1 MDTETVV
8 IIGRSEI
15 VTSEI
20 LEIARNIK
28 GTKIAINQYLD
39 FADYIV
45 FIDMPMSKF
54 IRNKKALTLK
64 FFNVPNSESYEL
76 QTGNVPVIDGKL
88 KYCGFTH
95 DFVLSWCVM
104 HNVKNVILIGVADFA
119 TNKHY
124 NSSESFNPSESCIQ
138 ESIKYINSLP
148 MNIYTIN
155 KNSKL
160 SVRRLKIKELKLW
173 QVH

>member
-1 MDTETVV
+1 MDTETVI

-15 VTSEI
+15 VTPEI
-20 LEIARNIK
+20 LEIARNLK

-39 FADYIV
+39 FADYIA
-45 FIDMPMSKF
+45 FIDNWMGF
-54 IRNKKALTLK
+54 TQLDKKALTLK
-64 FFNVPNSESYEL
+64 CFNVPNSESYEL
-76 QTGNVPVIDGKL
+76 QTGNAPVIDGKL

-119 TNKHY
+119 TDKHY

-138 ESIKYINSLP
+138 ESINYINSLP
-148 MNIYTIN
+148 LNIYTIN
-155 KNSKL
+155 PKSKL
-160 SVRRLKIKELKLW
+160 SVHKIKLEELKL
-173 QVH
+173 